1 MVNTAYMNGGDL
13 LAVKERLSENNDLIH
28 LQRFFTEQGFPYE
41 LVGRY
46 DVHLSFSDICGVYEG
61 ASRYLDDPGFGII
74 CGSSWGA
81 EFLGPL
87 GEYGVAGSN
96 LKQCIENLSSAL
108 HTYESGSS
116 LILTIQGDLAKVS
129 YFNGAGLPVG
139 RDHYSNGLIGMMI
152 NVIRHYTGPHWLPTG
167 IETVCSENKYSSL
180 LEDFYQVPVKC
191 EQPALA
197 LILPAAELST
207 ENPHQTSVSDQ
218 YTTRDLDILM
228 RPTPPSTMTEAVTST
243 VHIRLFAGLTDI
255 DGAARKLKL
264 SVRSL
269 QRKLAIEGVSY
280 RDILVRERYCRAY
293 GLLSQTDKPITEIS
307 RSLGYEYVS
316 DFTRA
321 FTRAHGSPPSVIRK
335 PRQHK
340 SNH

>member
-1 MVNTAYMNGGDL
+1 MANAAYMNGGDL
-13 LAVKERLSENNDLIH
+13 LAVKERLEENNDLIH
-28 LQRFFTEQGFPYE
+28 LQQFFTEQGFPYE

-61 ASRYLDDPGFGII
+61 ASRYLDDPRFGIM
-74 CGSSWGA
+74 CGTSWGVD
-81 EFLGPL
+81 FLGPL

-152 NVIRHYTGPHWLPTG
+152 NVIRHYTGPDWLPTG

-197 LILPAAELST
+197 LIFPAAELHT
-207 ENPHQTSVSDQ
+207 ENPHQISVSDQ
-218 YTTRDLDILM
+218 YTARDLDVLM
-228 RPTPPSTMTEAVTST
+228 RPLPPTTMTEVVAST
-243 VHIRLFAGLTDI
+243 IHIRLRAGLVDI
-255 DGAARKLKL
+255 EGAARKLKL

-269 QRKLAIEGVSY
+269 QRKLAIEGTSY
-280 RDILVRERYCRAY
+280 RHILDRERYCRAY
-293 GLLSQTDKPITEIS
+293 GLLTQPVNTITEIS
-307 RSLGYEYVS
+307 KSLGYEYVS

-321 FTRAHGSPPSVIRK
+321 FTRQHGSPPSAVRK